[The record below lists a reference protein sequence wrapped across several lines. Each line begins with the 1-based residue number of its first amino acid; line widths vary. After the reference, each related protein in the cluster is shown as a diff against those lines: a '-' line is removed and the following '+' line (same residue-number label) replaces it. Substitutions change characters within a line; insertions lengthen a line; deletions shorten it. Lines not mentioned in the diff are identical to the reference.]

1 MIPARYLYL
10 VDIKTDEPMAIF
22 SLEKYDREGDVILY
36 EAQLCAE
43 HKVEDSASG
52 LALRD
57 SLLTPLP
64 DATLQE
70 FFRAPEKAFWRAMGR
85 KNRH

>member
-1 MIPARYLYL
+1 MIPSRYLYL
-10 VDIKTDEPMAIF
+10 VDMKTDEPLAIF
-22 SLEKYDREGDVILY
+22 SLEKFNREGDVILY
-36 EAQLCAE
+36 EAELRAE
-43 HKVEDSASG
+43 HKVEDSTSG

-70 FFRAPEKAFWRAMGR
+70 FFRASEKAFWRAMGR